1 MNEER
6 ICRLNGT
13 SGEGDCIIVL
23 LAQTGGYTSPVE
35 RTGTLAPRYEPH
47 EPSTE
52 SLTGACFGVL
62 FVFLFLVSFVVSVAQ
77 RKRR

>member
-13 SGEGDCIIVL
+13 SGEGDCIIAL
-23 LAQTGGYTSPVE
+23 IAETGGYTSPVE

-52 SLTGACFGVL
+52 SLTGACFGAL
-62 FVFLFLVSFVVSVAQ
+62 FAFLFLFSFVVAQ